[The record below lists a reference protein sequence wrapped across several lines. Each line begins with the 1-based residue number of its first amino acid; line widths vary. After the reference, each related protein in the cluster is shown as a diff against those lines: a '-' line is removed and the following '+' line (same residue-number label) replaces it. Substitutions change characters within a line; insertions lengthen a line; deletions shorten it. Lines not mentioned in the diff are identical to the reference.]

1 MCILKPELAPGQWML
16 WAPTLSYLFP
26 SSFRYRL
33 QSFPFNRA
41 TCPQPNSR
49 LSGHALA
56 YPWLRRPLWESL
68 FAQHWSFCYCL
79 SLGLEPPSV
88 TQETPLF
95 TWFQLSRC
103 HSHPTEI
110 SLDTVWQ
117 PCDTFFSVILDLSQ
131 TSNMSKPLSWH
142 FPYHSHL
149 D

>member
-1 MCILKPELAPGQWML
+1 ML

-41 TCPQPNSR
+41 TCPQPNSW

-56 YPWLRRPLWESL
+56 YPWLRRHLLESL

-88 TQETPLF
+88 TQETPIF
-95 TWFQLSRC
+95 TWFQLSQC

-110 SLDTVWQ
+110 SLDT
-117 PCDTFFSVILDLSQ
+117 DSHVILFSLLSWICH
-131 TSNMSKPLSWH
+131 KPLTCPNLSCGIFLTIPIWIKEMPQTYCLLL
-142 FPYHSHL
+142 F
-149 D
+149 